1 MARGS
6 HPIWPR
12 SGAKRK
18 QKGSGLVEG
27 KMESLL
33 MPRSLKPGSLLCDE
47 CELELISYL
56 QLVSEGPQVVL
67 EIILLR

>member
-1 MARGS
+1 MATQWSKEEAEWIR
-6 HPIWPR
+6 
-12 SGAKRK
+12 AEV
-18 QKGSGLVEG
+18 QG
-27 KMESLL
+27 KIESLL
-33 MPRSLKPGSLLCDE
+33 IPRSLKPGLLLYDE